1 MKAVILC
8 GGQGTRIRDV
18 ADDIPKP
25 MIRIG
30 ERPILWH
37 IMRIYAAAQI
47 TDFVLCL
54 GYKSWSIKEYFLNFH
69 AQVADIT
76 VRPGTPGEV
85 DFHGDFPE
93 RDWRIE
99 LVETG
104 VAAQTGA
111 RLWRVRN
118 RLAANDLF
126 CLTYGDGVADID
138 VGGVVAFHRRHG
150 RIGTVTGVRPPGR
163 FGVMTI
169 GEIGSEEAGA
179 SSECV
184 TTFAE
189 KPQAGEGLINGGFFV
204 FDTRVFDY
212 LSDDPGL
219 IFEAEP
225 LQRLAQDGQLML
237 FRHDGFWQPMDTYRE
252 FRLLN
257 DLWES
262 GQAPWQR

>member
-37 IMRIYAAAQI
+37 IMRIYAAARI

-69 AQVADIT
+69 AQVADLT
-76 VRPGTPGEV
+76 VCPGRPGEV
-85 DFHGDFPE
+85 EFRGDFPE

-99 LVETG
+99 LIETG
-104 VAAQTGA
+104 LAAQTGA
-111 RLWRVRN
+111 RLWRVRD
-118 RLAANDLF
+118 RLPADELF

-138 VGGVVAFHRRHG
+138 IAEVVAFHRRHG

-163 FGVMTI
+163 FGVMTLDDQF
-169 GEIGSEEAGA
+169 S
-179 SSECV
+179 V
-184 TTFAE
+184 TSFAE
-189 KPQAGEGLINGGFFV
+189 KPQAGEGQINGGFFV
-204 FDTRVFDY
+204 FDARVFEY

-219 IFEAEP
+219 VFEQEP
-225 LQRLAQDGQLML
+225 LCRLAQDGQLML
-237 FRHDGFWQPMDTYRE
+237 YRHEGFWQPMDSYRE
-252 FRLLN
+252 WRLLN
-257 DLWES
+257 ELWAA
-262 GQAPWQR
+262 GDAPWRR

>member
-30 ERPILWH
+30 DRPILWH
-37 IMRIYAAAQI
+37 IMQLYAASRI
-47 TDFVLCL
+47 NRFVLCL

-76 VRPGTPGEV
+76 VSPGKPGEV
-85 DFHGDFPE
+85 EFDAGDFPE

-104 VAAQTGA
+104 LNSMTGA
-111 RLWRVRN
+111 RLWRVRD
-118 RLAANDLF
+118 RLAGDDLF
-126 CLTYGDGVADID
+126 CFTYGDGVADID
-138 VGGVVAFHRRHG
+138 IAAVVAFHRRHG

-163 FGVMTI
+163 FGVMAVE
-169 GEIGSEEAGA
+169 GERISAF
-179 SSECV
+179 S
-184 TTFAE
+184 E

-204 FDTRVFDY
+204 FDKRVFDY
-212 LSDDPGL
+212 LDADPGL
-219 IFEAEP
+219 VFEQEP
-225 LQRLAQDGQLML
+225 LRRLADDGQLML
-237 FRHDGFWQPMDTYRE
+237 FEHQGFWQPMDTYRE
-252 FRLLN
+252 WKLLN
-257 DLWES
+257 DLWDS
-262 GQAPWQR
+262 GRAPWKR

>member
-54 GYKSWSIKEYFLNFH
+54 GYRSWSIKEYFLNFQ
-69 AQVADIT
+69 AQVADLTIS
-76 VRPGTPGEV
+76 PGLPGEV
-85 DFHGDFPE
+85 GFSSDFPE

-104 VAAQTGA
+104 LTAQTGA
-111 RLWRVRN
+111 RLWRVRD
-118 RLAANDLF
+118 RIAADALF

-138 VGGVVAFHRRHG
+138 IAQVVAFHRRHG

-169 GEIGSEEAGA
+169 DEAGDA
-179 SSECV
+179 TRVSS
-184 TTFAE
+184 FAE

-204 FDTRVFDY
+204 FDTRVFAY
-212 LSDDPGL
+212 LDDDPGL

-225 LQRLAQDGQLML
+225 LKRLAQDGQLML
-237 FRHDGFWQPMDTYRE
+237 YRLDGFWQPMDTYRE

-257 DLWES
+257 ELWATGE
-262 GQAPWQR
+262 APWQR